1 MGLNENGFI
10 SLEKLEMT
18 QNKLHYTIKLKIL
31 YVLSNTSSRVSDV
44 NIVNCGKPLA
54 EPL

>member
-1 MGLNENGFI
+1 MGFNENGLI

-31 YVLSNTSSRVSDV
+31 YVLSNTSSWVSDV
-44 NIVNCGKPLA
+44 NTVNCGKHLADPL
-54 EPL
+54 